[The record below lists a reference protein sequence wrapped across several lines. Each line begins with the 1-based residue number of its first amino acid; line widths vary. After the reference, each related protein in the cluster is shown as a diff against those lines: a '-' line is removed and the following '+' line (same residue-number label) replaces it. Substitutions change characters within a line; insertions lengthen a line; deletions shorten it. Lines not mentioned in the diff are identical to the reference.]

1 MSNNML
7 DKETEMCSNFIHFDT
22 HVRVIGGR
30 NGFVDHEVISP
41 LHYRLSSYFHN
52 HVVEVWF
59 DCGFW
64 VNHVNNKLKFFVG
77 SLNNLRSALATIRDY
92 CF

>member
-1 MSNNML
+1 MNNIL
-7 DKETEMCSNFIHFDT
+7 DKETEMCSNYIHFDT
-22 HVRVIGGR
+22 HVLVIGGR
-30 NGFVDHEVISP
+30 NSFINHEVIAP

-59 DCGFW
+59 DGGFW
-64 VNHVNNKLKFFVG
+64 VHHINNNVKFFVG
-77 SLNNLRSALATIRDY
+77 SLSSLRSALATIRDY